1 MRARIRFFV
10 TVLFVSAVFVVGLAG
25 FSPARADEL
34 NIYSYRQEFL
44 TKPFI
49 ERFEQETGVIVN
61 TVFIKKGMLERLE
74 AEGRNSPADI
84 VMTADIARLQALAD
98 AGLLQPV
105 RSSVLDRNI
114 PPQYHGPDGLW
125 YGLTTRARVIY
136 YAKDKVD
143 PAGLSTY
150 EDLTHAKWR
159 GRLCTRSGYHIYQLS
174 LLASMVAHHGA
185 TFAEEW
191 LEGLKRN
198 LARKPQGNDRA
209 QVRAI
214 KEGVCDL
221 ALGNTYYMGKMKAD
235 PEQKPWADAVSIY
248 FPNQAD
254 RGTHVNISG
263 IAVAKSAKNLA
274 NATRFVEFL
283 SSDAAQE
290 IYARQN
296 FEYPVK
302 DGVAWHPEVES
313 WGRFKADDMNLGEI
327 ARHQTTAVKIVDR
340 VAYDEFSGGP

>member
-1 MRARIRFFV
+1 MRVRIRYIV
-10 TVLFVSAVFVVGLAG
+10 TVLFVAAVFLAGLAG
-25 FSPARADEL
+25 FAEVRADEL

-49 ERFEQETGVIVN
+49 ERFERETGVTVN
-61 TVFIKKGMLERLE
+61 TVFIKKGLLERLK

-84 VMTADIARLQALAD
+84 VMTADIARLHALAE
-98 AGLLQPV
+98 AGLLQPI
-105 RSSVLDRNI
+105 RSSVIDRNI
-114 PPQYHGPDGLW
+114 PPRYHGPDGLW

-143 PAGLSTY
+143 PAELSTY

-185 TFAEEW
+185 AGAEEW

-209 QVRAI
+209 QVKAI
-214 KEGVCDL
+214 KEGVCDV

-248 FPNQAD
+248 FPNQAE
-254 RGTHVNISG
+254 RGAHVNISG
-263 IAVAKSAKNLA
+263 IAVAKSGKNLA

-296 FEYPVK
+296 FEYPIK

-313 WGRFKADDMNLGEI
+313 WGRFKADDLNLGEI
-327 ARHQTTAVKIVDR
+327 ARHQATAIRIVDR
-340 VAYDEFSGGP
+340 VAYDEFSGGS

>member
-1 MRARIRFFV
+1 MRSHVRLFV

-25 FSPARADEL
+25 FSPARANEL

-49 ERFEQETGVIVN
+49 ERFEQETGVTVN
-61 TVFIKKGMLERLE
+61 TVFIKKGMLERLK
-74 AEGRNSPADI
+74 AEGMSSPADL

-105 RSSVLDRNI
+105 RSADLDRNI
-114 PPQYHGPDGLW
+114 PTQYHGPDGLW
-125 YGLTTRARVIY
+125 YGLTTRARVFY
-136 YAKDKVD
+136 YAKERVD
-143 PAGLSTY
+143 PAELSTY
-150 EDLTHAKWR
+150 ENLTYPKWR

-174 LLASMVAHHGA
+174 LLASMIVHHGA
-185 TFAEEW
+185 TVAEEW
-191 LEGLKRN
+191 LEGVKRN

-209 QVRAI
+209 QVKAI

-221 ALGNTYYMGKMKAD
+221 ALGNTYYMGQMKAN
-235 PEQKPWADAVSIY
+235 PEQRPWADAVSIF
-248 FPNQAD
+248 FPNQES

-263 IAVAKSAKNLA
+263 IAVAKSAKNLS

-290 IYARQN
+290 MYARQS

-302 DGVAWHPEVES
+302 EGVAWHPEVES
-313 WGRFKADDMNLGEI
+313 WGRFKADDMNLVEI
-327 ARHQTTAVKIVDR
+327 AYHLTTAVKIVDR
-340 VAYDEFSGGP
+340 VAYD